1 MPLGGKE
8 ALNRTLS
15 ATGACRSVREKQKG
29 MRNKRQQKGKKTSE
43 KCKCGYVLFPW
54 VKITV

>member
-43 KCKCGYVLFPW
+43 NVSVVMFCLLG
-54 VKITV
+54 